1 MFKLVTGLVK
11 GSGAVIPKKNL
22 RGLVARARLVRV
34 GIAQRDVILPMLEAN
49 PATELGQLM
58 SERPEM
64 LGVLVWPYQCSA
76 WGARERIERV
86 VNHARVI
93 DGLDGEL
100 RCSIEDRLVVADLG
114 ELFDGLKIMIDKP
127 KWFMREGQLTA
138 NLFVDDFRAYSIAF
152 SFYKEANGEI
162 STVIGGVQGR
172 NTEGVLDLYRDLTKA
187 LYGLR
192 PRDLLLEVVRCISQR
207 VGCTRMLGV
216 GDQYRHHRHPYFGQ
230 KSFQTNYDEIWADR
244 EGVPEGEFFYRLS
257 VEDTRRP
264 LEEIK
269 SKRRSMYRKRY
280 AFLDEI
286 EARFRDFESWETI
299 RFVDR

>member
-1 MFKLVTGLVK
+1 
-11 GSGAVIPKKNL
+11 
-22 RGLVARARLVRV
+22 
-34 GIAQRDVILPMLEAN
+34 
-49 PATELGQLM
+49 
-58 SERPEM
+58 
-64 LGVLVWPYQCSA
+64 
-76 WGARERIERV
+76 
-86 VNHARVI
+86 
-93 DGLDGEL
+93 
-100 RCSIEDRLVVADLG
+100 
-114 ELFDGLKIMIDKP
+114 
-127 KWFMREGQLTA
+127 
-138 NLFVDDFRAYSIAF
+138 
-152 SFYKEANGEI
+152 
-162 STVIGGVQGR
+162 R

-286 EARFRDFESWETI
+286 EARFRDFESWETV